1 MFKTRSI
8 KNLFLC
14 TLLFA
19 LQGIA
24 TAQNK
29 TITGKITDKNGAAI
43 PGASVQVKGTK
54 GGTTADADGA
64 FRVSVAP
71 GATALIISFIGF
83 TPQEISIA
91 NKTSVN
97 VQLAQENTNLTDVV
111 VVGYGTTRKK
121 DVTGSIAQVKAADFN
136 KGITTAPDQLIQGKV
151 SGLMVLNSSG
161 APGAAATV
169 RIRGVSSV
177 RAGNQPLYVV
187 DGIPLDGRVARPAI
201 TLNGLGQT
209 PDANPL
215 NFINSN
221 DISSMDVLKDASAT
235 AIYGSRGANGV
246 IIISTKKGTP
256 GPTQLDVNYSV
267 GMSNIMKKL
276 DVLDA
281 SEYKAALKQYN
292 LTTGDYGSSS
302 DGLGSILRTGVT
314 QNVGLAMSGG
324 TETSRY
330 RASFGMQNL
339 EGIVKKTGMKKYTAT
354 LSGQNKF
361 LENRQLGIDYNIMA
375 AQTAEQL
382 APITNDAGF
391 TGSLIGQALQWN
403 PTMPIYNPDGTFYIL
418 PVGKAVNPLAMSTA
432 YDDKATISYI
442 LGSISPFYKFTDDL
456 EFRMTYSVNHQV
468 GQRRA
473 QIASYVNVK
482 EVNEAQGVALYN
494 TAELNTQLFNSTLN
508 YNKQLNPN
516 FSLNALVGY
525 EFQQFNYSGVNV
537 NASGFPTFAVPY
549 TDILQA
555 PAQINTNLSS
565 FRNPSS
571 SLQSVFGRVSVNLK
585 DKYLL
590 TATMRADGS
599 SKFGAN
605 NRYGYFPSFAGKW
618 NISQENFMKDNTFF
632 NNLAVRVGYGVTGNQ
647 EFPAGSAVAQYELG
661 PGGSAKLKNVPNP
674 DLKWET
680 SKQFNA
686 GIDFAMLK
694 NRLSGTIDYFFK
706 NTTNLLFSFPAIQPA
721 PASSYWI
728 NLPGKIVNTG
738 VEVSLKGDIVKSKD
752 WLWTLGVNATY
763 LKNEMRDYVG
773 PDVLTGAISGQGVSN
788 ATAQKLANGYALN
801 TFYLPK
807 WEGLDDKG
815 MSVYANNGV
824 PVYLSNPNPKMLL
837 GINTSVMYKKWGLSA
852 SSHGAFGYEIYNNTA
867 NTVLP
872 IGNLGSINTAKKLL
886 GNKEDLT
893 NSNGVSSRYLEN
905 GNFLKLDN
913 ITLSYNIG
921 TVGKVLKSATVYVT
935 GQNLF
940 VITKYSG
947 FDPEVNTDKNLNG
960 VSSFGIEYSPYPTA
974 RTVMFGLSF
983 SL

>member
-29 TITGKITDKNGAAI
+29 TITGKITDKNGTAI

-54 GGTTADADGA
+54 SGTTADAEGV
-64 FRVSVAP
+64 FHVSVAP
-71 GATALIISFIGF
+71 GATALIISFIGY
-83 TPQEISIA
+83 TPQEVSIA
-91 NKTSVN
+91 NKSNVN
-97 VQLAQENTNLTDVV
+97 VQLVQENTTLTDVV

-151 SGLMVLNSSG
+151 SGLMILNNSG

-201 TLNGLGQT
+201 NVGGLGQT

-221 DISSMDVLKDASAT
+221 DIASMDVLKDASAT

-246 IIISTKKGTP
+246 IIISTKKGNV
-256 GPTQLDVNYSV
+256 GATQLDVNYSV
-267 GMSNIMKKL
+267 GMSSIMKKL

-281 SEYKAALKQYN
+281 DEYKSALKEYK
-292 LTTGDYGSSS
+292 LTTGDYGANT

-314 QNVGLAMSGG
+314 QNVGVAMSGG

-330 RASFGMQNL
+330 RASFGLQNQ

-403 PTMPIYNPDGTFYIL
+403 PTRSLMNPDGSFYIL
-418 PVGKAVNPLAMSTA
+418 PVGQAVNPLAMSTA

-442 LGSISPFYKFTDDL
+442 LGSISPFFKFNDDWEL
-456 EFRMTYSVNHQV
+456 RTTYSVNHQV

-473 QIASYVNVK
+473 QAVSYINIK
-482 EVNEAQGVALYN
+482 EINGLGSGLYN

-508 YNKQLNPN
+508 FSKQLNPN
-516 FSLNALVGY
+516 FHLNALVGY
-525 EFQQFNYSGVNV
+525 EYQKFDYSGVNV
-537 NASGFPTFAVPY
+537 NATGFPTYAVPY

-555 PAQINTNLSS
+555 PPQANTNLSS

-571 SLQSVFGRVSVNLK
+571 ALQSFFGRASVNLK

-618 NISQENFMKDNTFF
+618 NISQEDFMKDNTFF
-632 NNLAVRVGYGVTGNQ
+632 SNLGLRVGYGITGNQ
-647 EFPAGSAVAQYELG
+647 EFPAGAAEAQYELG
-661 PGGSAKLKNVPNP
+661 PGGSARLSNVPNP

-686 GIDFAMLK
+686 GIDFAIIK
-694 NRLSGTIDYFFK
+694 NRLSGTVDYFIK

-728 NLPGKIVNTG
+728 NLPGTILNTG
-738 VEVSLKGDIVKSKD
+738 VELSLKGDIIRSKD
-752 WLWTLGVNATY
+752 WNWTLGVNATY
-763 LKNEMRDYVG
+763 LKNEMKDYVG

-788 ATAQKLANGYALN
+788 ATAQKLANGYPLN

-815 MSVYANNGV
+815 MSVYANNGA
-824 PVYLSNPNPKMLL
+824 PVYLSNPNPKVLL
-837 GINTSVMYKKWGLSA
+837 GINTGVNYKKWALSA
-852 SSHGAFGYEIYNNTA
+852 SSHGAFGFEIYNNTA

-886 GNKEDLT
+886 GKGEDLT
-893 NSNGVSSRYLEN
+893 NSNGVSSRYLEK

-913 ITLSYNIG
+913 VTLSYSIG
-921 TVGKVLKSATVYVT
+921 TVGKVLKNATVYVT